1 LIIHGEKCNYSF
13 FFFPVRYYA
22 RSMLRRSAKVMTKKK
37 KKKKKFIGL
46 LDQILVLAYNLDTKK
61 EKINE

>member
-1 LIIHGEKCNYSF
+1 
-13 FFFPVRYYA
+13 
-22 RSMLRRSAKVMTKKK
+22 MTKKK